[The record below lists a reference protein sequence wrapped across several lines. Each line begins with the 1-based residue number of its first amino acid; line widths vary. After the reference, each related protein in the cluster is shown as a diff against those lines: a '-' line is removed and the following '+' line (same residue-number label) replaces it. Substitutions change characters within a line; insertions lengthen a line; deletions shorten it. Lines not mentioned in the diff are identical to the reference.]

1 MTAEPLNSRRI
12 LRFWTPLL
20 GTWLL
25 MAVDGP
31 LLTAIIARMADAE
44 LNLAAYGVAF
54 SFALVAEAPIIM
66 LMSASTSLASS
77 PLAYRRLRRFTA
89 VLTALTTLGLA
100 LLLVPQPY
108 TLLMEG
114 LIGLSAEIAS
124 RAHWALL
131 VLLPWP
137 AAIGWR
143 RFYQGVLIRS
153 GQTKRV
159 ALATLFRLAGMA
171 GCAFFLFYRSDLQG
185 ALLGGMALSCGVVA
199 ELLASRFLSR
209 GAIKRLLA
217 APQQGEVLSYAALWR
232 YYLPLALTP
241 FITLGV
247 HPLVILFLGKGR
259 FPFESLAVMP
269 VLGALTFIFR
279 AIGLSFRE
287 VVSALLGKDLR
298 GYLPIRNF
306 SYGLALFA
314 SGSLLLIALTPLS
327 TLWLQQV
334 AGLNPELIHFSR
346 WPLVLMALLPA
357 GSVISS
363 FQRGLLMEGRMT
375 RPVST
380 ATIIEA
386 AVILGLLTLLLL
398 YSSLSGA
405 LCAALAYVV
414 GRLLAIL
421 WMIFP
426 CRLVLKREA
435 AVPSDKSFAEPE
447 SDADFSL

>member
-1 MTAEPLNSRRI
+1 MNSEPIDSRRI
-12 LRFWTPLL
+12 FRFWTPLL

-89 VLTALTTLGLA
+89 VLTTLTTLGLA
-100 LLLVPQPY
+100 LLLIPQPY

-124 RAHWALL
+124 LTHWALL
-131 VLLPWP
+131 FLLPWP

-159 ALATLFRLAGMA
+159 VLATVFRLAGMA
-171 GCAFFLFYRSDLQG
+171 GCAFALFYHSDLQG
-185 ALLGGMALSCGVVA
+185 ALLGGIALSCGVVA
-199 ELLASRFLSR
+199 ELLVSRFLSR
-209 GAIKRLLA
+209 QAISQLLA
-217 APQQGEVLSYAALWR
+217 SPQQGEVLSYAALWR

-247 HPLVILFLGKGR
+247 HPLVTFFLGKGR
-259 FPFESLAVMP
+259 LPLESLAVMP

-279 AIGLSFRE
+279 AIGLSFME
-287 VVSALLGKDLR
+287 VVIALIGKDFR
-298 GYLPIRNF
+298 GYVPIRNF

-314 SGSLLLIALTPLS
+314 SGSLLMIALTPLS
-327 TLWLQQV
+327 ALWLQQGS
-334 AGLNPELIHFSR
+334 GLSDLR
-346 WPLVLMALLPA
+346 
-357 GSVISS
+357 
-363 FQRGLLMEGRMT
+363 
-375 RPVST
+375 
-380 ATIIEA
+380 
-386 AVILGLLTLLLL
+386 
-398 YSSLSGA
+398 
-405 LCAALAYVV
+405 VV
-414 GRLLAIL
+414 GGL
-421 WMIFP
+421 F
-426 CRLVLKREA
+426 
-435 AVPSDKSFAEPE
+435 
-447 SDADFSL
+447 

>member
-1 MTAEPLNSRRI
+1 MTVEPLNWRRI

-89 VLTALTTLGLA
+89 LLCALVTIGLA
-100 LLLVPQPY
+100 LVLIPQPY

-114 LIGLSAEIAS
+114 VVGLSSEIAS
-124 RAHWALL
+124 RTHWALL

-153 GQTKRV
+153 GQTRRV
-159 ALATLFRLAGMA
+159 ALATVFRLAGMA
-171 GCAFFLFYRSDLQG
+171 GCAFWLFYRSDLQG
-185 ALLGGMALSCGVVA
+185 ALLGGVALSCGVVA
-199 ELLASRFLSR
+199 ELAATRLLSR
-209 GAIKRLLA
+209 QAISRLLSS
-217 APQQGEVLSYAALWR
+217 PQHGEVLDYPALWR

-247 HPLVILFLGKGR
+247 HPLVTFFLGKGR
-259 FPFESLAVMP
+259 LPLESLAVMP
-269 VLGALTFIFR
+269 VLGSLTFIFR
-279 AIGLSFRE
+279 AIGLSFME
-287 VVSALLGKDLR
+287 VVVALLGKDLR
-298 GYLPIRNF
+298 NYLPIRNF
-306 SYGLALFA
+306 ACGLAIFA

-327 TLWLQQV
+327 TLWLRQV
-334 AGLNPELIHFSR
+334 AGLDTLLVDFSR
-346 WPLVLMALLPA
+346 LPLILMALLPA

-363 FQRGLLMEGRMT
+363 FQRGVLMEGRLT

-386 AVILGLLTLLLL
+386 AVIFGLLTLLLL

-414 GRLLAIL
+414 GRLIAIL
-421 WMIFP
+421 WMVVP
-426 CRLVLKREA
+426 CRLVLRRE
-435 AVPSDKSFAEPE
+435 S
-447 SDADFSL
+447 SLTQGAGSV

>member
-1 MTAEPLNSRRI
+1 MTSKPVNFSRI

-31 LLTAIIARMADAE
+31 LLTAIIARMANAE

-66 LMSASTSLASS
+66 LMSASTSLVSS

-89 VLTALTTLGLA
+89 VLTLLVTLGLA
-100 LLLVPQPY
+100 LLLIPQPY

-114 LIGLSAEIAS
+114 LIGLPHEIAS
-124 RAHWALL
+124 RTHWALL

-153 GQTKRV
+153 GQTSRV
-159 ALATLFRLAGMA
+159 VLATVFRLIGMA
-171 GCAFFLFYRSDLQG
+171 GCAFFLFNHSSMQG
-185 ALLGGMALSCGVVA
+185 ALLGGIALSCGVVA

-209 GAIKRLLA
+209 HAISQLLA
-217 APQQGEVLSYAALWR
+217 SPQQGEVLDYSALWR

-247 HPLVILFLGKGR
+247 HPLVTFFLGKGR
-259 FPFESLAVMP
+259 LPLESLAVMP

-279 AIGLSFRE
+279 AIGLSFME
-287 VVSALLGKDLR
+287 VVIALIGKDFQ
-298 GYLPIRNF
+298 GYIPIRNF
-306 SYGLALFA
+306 AYGLALFT
-314 SGSLLLIALTPLS
+314 SGCLLLIALTPLS
-327 TLWLQQV
+327 DLWLLQV
-334 AGLNPELIHFSR
+334 AGLSAELIDFSTL
-346 WPLVLMALLPA
+346 PLILMAMLPA

-363 FQRGLLMEGRMT
+363 FQRGLLMEGRKT
-375 RPVST
+375 RPIST
-380 ATIIEA
+380 ATVIEA
-386 AVILGLLTLLLL
+386 AVIFGLLTLLLL
-398 YSSLSGA
+398 YTSFSGA
-405 LCAALAYVV
+405 LCAALAYVI
-414 GRLLAIL
+414 GRLVAIL
-421 WMIFP
+421 WMIIP
-426 CRLVLKREA
+426 CRLVLNRVA
-435 AVPSDKSFAEPE
+435 LVSGGRRVR
-447 SDADFSL
+447 

>member
-1 MTAEPLNSRRI
+1 MTSESLNWRRI
-12 LRFWTPLL
+12 FRFWAPLL

-89 VLTALTTLGLA
+89 GLTALITLGMV
-100 LLLVPQPY
+100 LLLMPQPY

-114 LIGLSAEIAS
+114 VIGLSAEIAA
-124 RAHWALL
+124 RTHWALL

-153 GQTKRV
+153 GMTKRV
-159 ALATLFRLAGMA
+159 GLATVFRLQGMA
-171 GCAFFLFYRSDLQG
+171 GCAFALFYYSDMQG
-185 ALLGGMALSCGVVA
+185 ALLGGVALSCGVVA
-199 ELLASRFLSR
+199 ELVASRFLAR
-209 GAIKRLLA
+209 QAIKRLLA
-217 APQQGEVLSYAALWR
+217 APQAGEVLDFAALWR

-247 HPLVILFLGKGR
+247 HPLVIFFLGKGR
-259 FPFESLAVMP
+259 LPLESLAVMP

-279 AIGLSFRE
+279 AIGLSFME
-287 VVSALLGKDLR
+287 VVVALLGKNFR

-306 SYGLALFA
+306 AYGLALFA

-327 TLWLQQV
+327 TLWLRQV
-334 AGLNPELIHFSR
+334 AGLNPELVDFSR
-346 WPLVLMALLPA
+346 LPLILMALLPA
-357 GSVISS
+357 GSVLTS
-363 FQRGLLMEGRMT
+363 FQRGLLMEGRLT

-386 AVILGLLTLLLL
+386 AGILGLLTLLLL

-405 LCAALAYVV
+405 LCAALAYVI
-414 GRLLAIL
+414 GRLMAIL
-421 WMIFP
+421 WMIIP
-426 CRLVLKREA
+426 CRLILKRET
-435 AVPSDKSFAEPE
+435 AVSISVRER
-447 SDADFSL
+447 

>member
-1 MTAEPLNSRRI
+1 MMNGPLTTGRI
-12 LRFWTPLL
+12 FRFWTPLL

-25 MAVDGP
+25 MAIDGP
-31 LLTAIIARMADAE
+31 LLTALIARMAAAE

-77 PLAYRRLRRFTA
+77 PLAYRRLRNFTA
-89 VLTALTTLGLA
+89 ALTTLVTLGLA
-100 LLLVPQPY
+100 LLLIPQPY

-114 LIGLSAEIAS
+114 LIGLPGEIAA
-124 RAHWALL
+124 RTHWALL
-131 VLLPWP
+131 ALLPWP

-159 ALATLFRLAGMA
+159 AQATLFRLAGMA
-171 GCAFFLFYRSDLQG
+171 GCGAALFFYSALPG
-185 ALLGGMALSCGVVA
+185 ALLGGIALSCGVVA
-199 ELLASRFLSR
+199 ELLASRLLSR
-209 GAIKRLLA
+209 RALAQLLA
-217 APQQGEVLSYAALWR
+217 APQQGEVLDYPALWC

-247 HPLVILFLGKGR
+247 HPLVTFFLGKGR
-259 FPFESLAVMP
+259 LPLESLAVMP

-279 AIGLSFRE
+279 AIGLSFQE
-287 VVSALLGKDLR
+287 VAIALLGR
-298 GYLPIRNF
+298 GLHNYRPIRNF
-306 SYGLALFA
+306 AYGLALFA

-334 AGLNPELIHFSR
+334 AGLSPGLIEFSGL
-346 WPLVLMALLPA
+346 PLIVMALLPA
-357 GSVISS
+357 GSVLCS
-363 FQRGLLMEGRMT
+363 FQRGVLMTGRLT

-386 AVILGLLTLLLL
+386 LVIIGLLTVLLV
-398 YSSLSGA
+398 YSSFSGA

-414 GRLLAIL
+414 GRLLAVL

-426 CRLVLKREA
+426 CRLVLKR
-435 AVPSDKSFAEPE
+435 AVSLRARGLVPGVAEPLKC
-447 SDADFSL
+447 D

>member
-1 MTAEPLNSRRI
+1 MNSVPLNTRRI
-12 LRFWTPLL
+12 FRFWTPLL

-31 LLTAIIARMADAE
+31 LLTAIIARMTNAE

-89 VLTALTTLGLA
+89 VLTGLITLA
-100 LLLVPQPY
+100 SLLLLLPQPY
-108 TLLMEG
+108 TWLMEG
-114 LIGLSAEIAS
+114 MIGLPSEVAS

-137 AAIGWR
+137 ASIGWR
-143 RFYQGVLIRS
+143 RFYQGILIRS
-153 GQTKRV
+153 GQTRRV
-159 ALATLFRLAGMA
+159 ALATVFRLAGMA
-171 GCAFFLFYRSDLQG
+171 GSAFWLFYRADLEG
-185 ALLGGMALSCGVVA
+185 ALLGGIALSCGVVA

-209 GAIKRLLA
+209 RAIRRLLDS
-217 APQQGEVLSYAALWR
+217 PQQGEVLESSALWR

-247 HPLVILFLGKGR
+247 HPLVIFFLGKGR
-259 FPFESLAVMP
+259 LPLESLAVMP
-269 VLGALTFIFR
+269 VLGSLTFIFR
-279 AIGLSFRE
+279 AIGLSFME
-287 VVSALLGKDLR
+287 VVIALLGKDFR
-298 GYLPIRNF
+298 GYRAIRNF
-306 SYGLALFA
+306 AYGLALFA

-327 TLWLQQV
+327 TLWLQHV
-334 AGLNPELIHFSR
+334 AGLNNELIRFSR
-346 WPLVLMALLPA
+346 LPLILMALLPA
-357 GSVISS
+357 GSVLSS

-386 AVILGLLTLLLL
+386 TVILGLLTLLLL

-414 GRLLAIL
+414 GRLIAVL
-421 WMIFP
+421 WMIVP
-426 CRLVLKREA
+426 CRLIIRREQ
-435 AVPSDKSFAEPE
+435 SEGE
-447 SDADFSL
+447 